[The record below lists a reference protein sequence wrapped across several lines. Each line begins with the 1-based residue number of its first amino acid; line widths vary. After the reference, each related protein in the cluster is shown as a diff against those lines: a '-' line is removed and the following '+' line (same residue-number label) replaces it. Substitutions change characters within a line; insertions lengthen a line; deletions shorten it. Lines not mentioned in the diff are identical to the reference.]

1 MSYTAFSIGDRV
13 EVLNRGNYKKIDVGD
28 TGTIRNIYSNS
39 IRVAI
44 DDKVNTASQYG
55 QFYFEPKQLKLI
67 SEKET
72 IIMTG
77 NYRIAEVQFLEGS
90 NTNTKYSYACYDP
103 RIAEGDICVVKTAHH
118 GFSIAKVTG
127 FITSDEELTREIVC
141 FADFTEYNKRVEA
154 RKRVA
159 ELKDMMNTR
168 AKQLQDVALFKM
180 LAKEDSDMASMM
192 AEYEHLMKGDGV

>member
-13 EVLNRGNYKKIDVGD
+13 EVLNRGNYRKITVGD
-28 TGTIRNIYSNS
+28 TGTIRSIYSNS

-44 DDKVNTASQYG
+44 DDKVNPASQYG

-90 NTNTKYSYACYDP
+90 NTNQKYNYACYDHSVV
-103 RIAEGDICVVKTAHH
+103 EGDICVVKTAHH
-118 GFSIAKVTG
+118 GLSIAKVAG

-141 FADFTEYNKRVEA
+141 KADFTEYNKRVEA
-154 RKRVA
+154 RKRMG
-159 ELKDMMNTR
+159 ELKDLMNAR
-168 AKQLQDVALFKM
+168 AKQLQDIALFRTLAGNDAEMAKM
-180 LAKEDSDMASMM
+180 LS
-192 AEYEHLMKGDGV
+192 EYEQLVKG

>member
-1 MSYTAFSIGDRV
+1 MSYKAFSIGDRV
-13 EVLNRGNYKKIDVGD
+13 KVVNRGNYRRIDVGD
-28 TGTIRNIYSNS
+28 VGTVRNIYSNS

-55 QFYFEPKQLKLI
+55 QFYFEPKQLEFI
-67 SEKET
+67 DEKET

-77 NYRIAEVQFLEGS
+77 NYRVAEVQFLEGS
-90 NTNTKYSYACYDP
+90 NTNQKYNYACYDLSVV
-103 RIAEGDICVVKTAHH
+103 EGDICVVKTAHH

-141 FADFTEYNKRVEA
+141 KADFTDYNARVEA
-154 RKRVA
+154 RKRIA
-159 ELKDMMNTR
+159 ELKDLMNTR

-180 LAKEDSDMASMM
+180 LAKEDADMAAMIN
-192 AEYEHLMKGDGV
+192 EYDKLVNG

>member
-1 MSYTAFSIGDRV
+1 MSYKAFSIGDRV
-13 EVLNRGNYKKIDVGD
+13 KVVNRGNYRRIDVGD
-28 TGTIRNIYSNS
+28 IGTVRNIYSNS

-55 QFYFEPKQLKLI
+55 QFYFEPKQLEFI
-67 SEKET
+67 DEKET

-77 NYRIAEVQFLEGS
+77 NYRVAEVQFLEGS
-90 NTNTKYSYACYDP
+90 NTNQKYNYACYDLSVV
-103 RIAEGDICVVKTAHH
+103 EGDICVVKTAHH

-141 FADFTEYNKRVEA
+141 KADFTDYNTRVEA
-154 RKRVA
+154 RKRIA
-159 ELKDMMNTR
+159 ELKDLMNTR

-180 LAKEDSDMASMM
+180 LAKEDADMAAMIN
-192 AEYEHLMKGDGV
+192 EYDKLVNG

>member
-28 TGTIRNIYSNS
+28 TGTVRNIYSNS

-44 DDKVNTASQYG
+44 DDKVNPASQYG

-77 NYRIAEVQFLEGS
+77 NYRIAEVQFLEGN

-103 RIAEGDICVVKTAHH
+103 SIVEGDICVVKTAHH
-118 GFSIAKVTG
+118 GLSIAKVTG

-141 FADFTEYNKRVEA
+141 KADFTEYNKRVEA
-154 RKRVA
+154 RKRMA
-159 ELKDMMNTR
+159 ELKDLMNTR
-168 AKQLQDVALFKM
+168 AKQLQDVALFEA
-180 LAKEDSDMASMM
+180 LARNDASMADM
-192 AEYEHLMKGDGV
+192 LQEYKQLVNS